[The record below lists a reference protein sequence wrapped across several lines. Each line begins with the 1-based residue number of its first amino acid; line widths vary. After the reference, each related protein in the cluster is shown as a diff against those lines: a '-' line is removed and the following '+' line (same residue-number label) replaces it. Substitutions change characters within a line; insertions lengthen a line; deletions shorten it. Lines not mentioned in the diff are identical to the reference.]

1 MKKEITELDAYKVRV
16 RILETALKQFADPNN
31 WSDEVGCLQWMA
43 KRHAIEYAQEI
54 LAAGNVG
61 E

>member
-1 MKKEITELDAYKVRV
+1 MPESVTELDAYKVRV
-16 RILETALKQFADPNN
+16 RVLEQCVQNFANPDN
-31 WSDEVGCLQWMA
+31 WSDEVGCLQWIA

-54 LAAGNVG
+54 LATGNIG